1 MNLYSG
7 RKGYY
12 LYPIRQEKFFAQFKD
27 TTGKRVS
34 KVFYDLQSALD
45 WLNEH

>member
-1 MNLYSG
+1 MNLYAG

-12 LYPIRQEKFFAQFKD
+12 LYPLRQEKYFAQYKE

-34 KVFYDLQSALD
+34 KVFYDLQYAID
-45 WLNEH
+45 WLNEN